1 MNWGL
6 ILPPLMLAGSNLFMN
21 VAWYGHLKA
30 PKEAIWVAVLA
41 SWGLAFFEYW
51 LAVPAN
57 RLGSKAYSLATQDD
71 AGSVFTGRFRAGGM
85 GAVRAKAGAGA
96 IGGLCADYR
105 GRSADF
111 QRELTVGNSCG

>member
-6 ILPPLMLAGSNLFMN
+6 VLPPLMLAGSNLFMN

-30 PKEAIWVAVLA
+30 PHKAIWVAVLA

-57 RLGSKAYSLATQDD
+57 RIGAKAYSLAQLKTMQEVFSL
-71 AGSVFTGRFRAGGM
+71 AGFVLVAWALFGQKPGLAQLAGF
-85 GAVRAKAGAGA
+85 ALILAGAA
-96 IGGLCADYR
+96 LI
-105 GRSADF
+105 F
-111 QRELTVGNSCG
+111 KGN

>member
-30 PKEAIWVAVLA
+30 PHKAIWVAVLA

-57 RLGSKAYSLATQDD
+57 RLGAKAYSLAQLKTMQEVFSL
-71 AGSVFTGRFRAGGM
+71 AGFVLVAWALFGQKPGLAQLAGF
-85 GAVRAKAGAGA
+85 ALIIAGAA
-96 IGGLCADYR
+96 LI
-105 GRSADF
+105 F
-111 QRELTVGNSCG
+111 KGN

>member
-30 PKEAIWVAVLA
+30 PHKAIWVAVLA

-57 RLGSKAYSLATQDD
+57 RLGSKAYSLAQLKTMQEVFSL
-71 AGSVFTGRFRAGGM
+71 AGFVLVAWALFGQKPGLAQLAGF
-85 GAVRAKAGAGA
+85 ALIIAGAA
-96 IGGLCADYR
+96 LI
-105 GRSADF
+105 F
-111 QRELTVGNSCG
+111 KGN

>member
-57 RLGSKAYSLATQDD
+57 RLGSKAYSLAQLKTMQEVFSLAGFVLVAWALFGQKPGLTQL
-71 AGSVFTGRFRAGGM
+71 AGFALII
-85 GAVRAKAGAGA
+85 AGAA
-96 IGGLCADYR
+96 LI
-105 GRSADF
+105 F
-111 QRELTVGNSCG
+111 KGN